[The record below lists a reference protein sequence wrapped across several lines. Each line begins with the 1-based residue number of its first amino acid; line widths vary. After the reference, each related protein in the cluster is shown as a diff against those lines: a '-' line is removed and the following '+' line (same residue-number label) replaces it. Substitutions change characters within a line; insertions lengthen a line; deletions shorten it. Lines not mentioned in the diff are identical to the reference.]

1 MVFLINWISFN
12 KSKNLHLSLILPTNI
27 YVDNESIGKYNI
39 FLRSILSVNSL
50 SNLSFQQTLLT
61 INLSIKL
68 ATNFLLSPINYFVYN
83 KGRWVEEETN
93 KKKEK
98 ENRNEEDKPKS
109 VTVTMME
116 AQQHS
121 KDNGDRNWRRRR
133 KRKRRRK
140 MTRRRRWKRR
150 RERKRKRLISDINR
164 WIIPTTKICQ

>member
-1 MVFLINWISFN
+1 
-12 KSKNLHLSLILPTNI
+12 LHLSLILPTNI

-121 KDNGDRNWRRRR
+121 KDNGDRN
-133 KRKRRRK
+133 
-140 MTRRRRWKRR
+140 
-150 RERKRKRLISDINR
+150 
-164 WIIPTTKICQ
+164 